1 MILEV
6 RYQVLGPLEAHTDAG
21 PASLGGPK
29 QRLVLAILLIRTGHV
44 VSDDRLVDELWPHD
58 APDGARHAIQTYVSE
73 LRRVLEDEIR
83 REGGGYRLVTV
94 PESVDALRFQTLV
107 EAARARAADAPAG
120 AAALSREAL
129 ELWHGEPYG
138 GVADSPMLR
147 AEIHRLTELRL
158 AAVEDR
164 LAADLDAGSHLAVAT
179 ELEALTREHPYRE
192 RLHALHMLALY
203 RADRQA
209 DALRAYHRA
218 RRWLVEQMGVDPSP
232 ALQSLEHRI
241 LTQDPE
247 LDPRRPPSG
256 LAADGRDAPSMTGG
270 PVVVRGLELREKV
283 GEGDLGATYRAYQAS
298 IGREVAVKVMRAE
311 VVRHPT
317 FMGSFELRARRIAA
331 LDHPNLLPMLDWWRE
346 PDGAY
351 VVTPWIRGG
360 SLHGAFQ
367 QGPWSLS
374 ATLRMLDQVGGAL
387 AAAHRAALVHGE
399 LRPESVLLDADRNA
413 LLTGFPVTERPREA
427 IGAVHSATA
436 AAIAPEARRGEPI
449 TPRSDV
455 WSLGVLAIEA
465 LCGMRPD
472 AVNPTM
478 TLGQHRNDLPAD
490 LVAVLAQATS
500 PVPSDRHERI
510 PDLLRDLRRAV
521 GADVVA
527 LPASEEVSD
536 RIRNPYKGLQAFSEV
551 DARDFFGRDALIER
565 MVDALGQHRLMVV
578 AGPSGCGKS
587 SVVRAGLVPAL
598 RANGIPGSREWLIAE
613 MFPGAY
619 PFEALE
625 TALLGVAVERP
636 DQLHSE
642 LSDGPNGLLSALD
655 RVLPP
660 AGELLLV
667 IDQLEELWSLTDEP
681 DARRRFLSALVTA
694 VEDPSSRLRIVATLR
709 ADFLDRVLE
718 HQALGELT
726 RRGLVLVVAP
736 SVDELTQAVVRPAR
750 GVGLEFE
757 PGLVDGIV
765 RDVADQPGALPLLQ
779 HALAELVGRRDG
791 RRLTAAAYRATGG
804 VIGALGRRAEQLYGS
819 LSSTAGALA
828 RQIFLRLV
836 AVDEQSE
843 DARRRVR
850 RAELGSLNADPALI
864 DDVLLQFGAHRLLS
878 FDRDPLTR
886 GPTVEVAHEALFRE
900 WDRLGGWIDSRRE
913 DLLRHRRLRTATGDW
928 LAANRS
934 PEYLFS
940 GARLDELERWAAET
954 DLGLTEDERRFLAAS
969 RDREN
974 AGAARRRRLRRA
986 LLLSA
991 GGAAMVA
998 IGLASFAFLQL
1009 GRAEAGE
1016 REARA
1021 RALAAASRTQLEVD
1035 QDLALLLAIEAVGLV
1050 EPDKGAPI
1058 IEAVNALHAATI
1070 AHRTVVSADVGGF
1083 FVAFAGEDAMFSTG
1097 PPRLQPM
1104 TWDPT
1109 TGAALRLLDAGGTQ
1123 PTAAAVSA
1131 DGLLAAETYQDAAT
1145 VVWNLASGEAIARL
1159 GRAGTIGFAPSFSP
1173 DGQLLAVA
1181 SVDPGRDRQMVV
1193 VFEVAAGRELGSFE
1207 TAPISDIAFG
1217 PDGDWLAVADD
1228 SAAIVRLHEP
1238 MTGEVLATL
1247 GDPAAATG
1255 VASIALD
1262 PHGERLAMYTH
1273 GPSRIQVVDIASERT
1288 LQTIAVGPEPGRVC
1302 FASTGRII
1310 GTAADELVHVWDVAS
1325 SAEVLTLPGSAQVN
1339 GLACAPDGRRVAVT
1353 AEGGFARIF
1362 DLDAAA
1368 AGEVASFPVEPPAN
1382 GRWSP
1387 DGSIFVAHDTETV
1400 RRYDSSSGRLDAEQ
1414 TGLEDGSE
1422 FWIALSADGS
1432 LLAASMASS
1441 SASGGSEI
1449 ALLEAA
1455 TLRSIRA
1462 MDGAGLPLAF
1472 SRDGRLLLAGG
1483 RDGAAVFDVATGAR
1497 LLDLRSPLNERGFDA
1512 PAGLFLADGAH
1523 VLVKPAARPETWIYE
1538 LESGTHVG
1546 TVCSGDDS
1554 IRVALDP
1561 AGEILA
1567 VADYP
1572 GSIELWRVDDLLR
1585 MPADASPTCSRTPPN
1600 ASDSARIMGF
1610 SASGAGGIRFS
1621 PDGTFLAATSGF
1633 DGTLGVWSVGSGE
1646 PVLAI
1651 EHEGTVSLLGFS
1663 PDGRHLAAGLFE
1675 PRGSL
1680 HAIRLYA
1687 LDASELA
1694 ALARAKLTRDFSDEE
1709 CRTYLQE
1716 TRCPTR

>member
-6 RYQVLGPLEAHTDAG
+6 RYQVLGPLEARSDAG
-21 PASLGGPK
+21 TASLGGPK
-29 QRLVLAILLIRTGHV
+29 QRLVLAILLIQTGHV
-44 VSDDRLVDELWPHD
+44 VSDDRLVDELWPED

-73 LRRVLEDEIR
+73 LRRVLQDEIR
-83 REGGGYRLVTV
+83 REGGGYRLVAV

-129 ELWHGEPYG
+129 ELWRGEPYG

-164 LAADLDAGSHLAVAT
+164 LAADLDAGSHIAVAT
-179 ELEALTREHPYRE
+179 ELEALAREHPFRE
-192 RLHALHMLALY
+192 RLHALSMLALY
-203 RADRQA
+203 RSDRQA
-209 DALRAYHRA
+209 DALRAYRRA
-218 RRWLVEQMGVDPSP
+218 RHWLVEQLGVDPSP
-232 ALQSLEHRI
+232 ALQSLEQRI
-241 LTQDPE
+241 LAQDPA
-247 LDPRRPPSG
+247 LDPRRQPSRVAVG
-256 LAADGRDAPSMTGG
+256 GRDEPSMTAG
-270 PVVVRGLELREKV
+270 PGVVRGLELREKV
-283 GEGDLGATYRAYQAS
+283 GEGELGATYRAYQAS
-298 IGREVAVKVMRAE
+298 IGREVALKVLRADI
-311 VVRHPT
+311 VRRPT
-317 FMGSFELRARRIAA
+317 FMGSFELRARRIAS
-331 LDHPNLLPMLDWWRE
+331 LDHPNILPMLDWWRE

-360 SLHGAFQ
+360 SLHGALQ
-367 QGPWSLS
+367 RGSWSVS

-387 AAAHRAALVHGE
+387 SAAHRAALVHGS
-399 LRPESVLLDADRNA
+399 LGAESVLLDADGNA
-413 LLTGFPVTERPREA
+413 LLSGFPVTERPREA
-427 IGAVHSATA
+427 ISAAHKATRG
-436 AAIAPEARRGEPI
+436 AIAPEERRGEPI

-455 WSLGVLAIEA
+455 WGLGVLAIEA
-465 LCGMRPD
+465 LCGVKPD
-472 AVNPTM
+472 ATNPAT
-478 TLGQHRNDLPAD
+478 TLGQHRDDVPSD

-510 PDLLRDLRRAV
+510 PDLLRDVRRAV

-527 LPASEEVSD
+527 PPASEEVPD
-536 RIRNPYKGLQAFSEV
+536 RIRNPYKGLQAFSEM
-551 DARDFFGRDALIER
+551 DAPDFFGRESLIER
-565 MVDALGQHRLMVV
+565 MVEALRQHRLIVV
-578 AGPSGCGKS
+578 AGPSGSGKS

-598 RANGIPGSREWLIAE
+598 RANGIPGSRDWLISE

-619 PFEALE
+619 PYEALE
-625 TALLGVAVERP
+625 TALLGVAVERL
-636 DQLHSE
+636 DQVHSE
-642 LSDGPNGLLSALD
+642 LVDSPNGLLSSLG

-660 AGELLLV
+660 DGELLLL
-667 IDQLEELWSLTDEP
+667 IDQFEELWSLTDEA
-681 DARRRFLSALVTA
+681 DARRLFLTALVTA
-694 VEDPSSRLRIVATLR
+694 VEDPGSRVRIVATVR
-709 ADFLDRVLE
+709 TDFLDRVLE
-718 HQALGELT
+718 HQTLGELT
-726 RRGLVLVVAP
+726 RRGLVLVTAP
-736 SVDELTQAVVRPAR
+736 SVDELTEAVAQPAR
-750 GVGLEFE
+750 SVGLEFE
-757 PGLVDGIV
+757 PGLVEAIV
-765 RDVADQPGALPLLQ
+765 RDVVDQPGALPLLQ

-791 RRLTAAAYRATGG
+791 RRLTAGAYRATGG

-819 LSSTAGALA
+819 LSSTAAALA

-878 FDRDPLTR
+878 FDRDALTR

-900 WDRLGGWIDSRRE
+900 WDRLRAWIESRRE
-913 DLLRHRRLRTATGDW
+913 DLLRHRRLRAATGDW
-928 LAANRS
+928 LGADRS

-940 GARLDELERWAAET
+940 GARLDELERWAADT
-954 DLGLTEDERRFLAAS
+954 DLGLTVDERRFLAAS
-969 RDREN
+969 RQREN
-974 AGAARRRRLRRA
+974 TGAARRGRLRRA
-986 LLLSA
+986 ILLA
-991 GGAAMVA
+991 AGAAAIVG

-1021 RALAAASRTQLEVD
+1021 RALAAESRTQLEVD
-1035 QDLALLLAIEAVGLV
+1035 QDLALLLAIEAVGLFDAD
-1050 EPDKGAPI
+1050 ERAPI

-1070 AHRTVVSADVGGF
+1070 AHRTIVSADVGGF
-1083 FVAFAGEDAMFSTG
+1083 FVAFAGDDTMFSTG

-1104 TWDPT
+1104 TWDST
-1109 TGAALRLLDAGGTQ
+1109 TGAALRLLDVGGTQ
-1123 PTAAAVSA
+1123 PTAAAISA
-1131 DGLLAAETYQDAAT
+1131 DGLLAAETYQDAPT
-1145 VVWNLASGEAIARL
+1145 IVWSLGTGKVIARL

-1173 DGQLLAVA
+1173 DGKFLAVA
-1181 SVDPGRDRQMVV
+1181 SVDPGRNVQMVAM
-1193 VFEVAAGRELGSFE
+1193 FEVATGRELASYE
-1207 TAPISDIAFG
+1207 TAPISDLAFG
-1217 PDGDWLAVADD
+1217 PGGDWLAVADD
-1228 SAAIVRLHEP
+1228 SSAVVRLHAP

-1262 PHGERLAMYTH
+1262 PGGERLAMYTH
-1273 GPSRIQVVDIASERT
+1273 GPSRIQVVELATERT
-1288 LQTIAVGPEPGRVC
+1288 LQTIAVGPAPGRVC
-1302 FASTGRII
+1302 FTSSERIV

-1339 GLACAPDGRRVAVT
+1339 GLACAPDGRRVALT

-1362 DLDAAA
+1362 DLDPEAAR
-1368 AGEVASFPVEPPAN
+1368 EVASFPVEAPAN

-1387 DGSIFVAHDTETV
+1387 DGSIFVAHDDETV
-1400 RRYDSSSGRLDAEQ
+1400 RRYDSSSGRLDAEW

-1422 FWIALSADGS
+1422 FWIALSSDGS

-1441 SASGGSEI
+1441 SAAGGSEI
-1449 ALLEAA
+1449 ALFEAA

-1462 MDGAGLPLAF
+1462 MSGAGLPLAF

-1483 RDGAAVFDVATGAR
+1483 RDGAAVFDVASGAH
-1497 LLDLRSPLNERGFDA
+1497 LFDLRSPLDDRGFGA

-1546 TVCSGDDS
+1546 TVCSADDS

-1572 GSIELWRVDDLLR
+1572 GTIELWRVDDLLR
-1585 MPADASPTCSRTPPN
+1585 MPADASGTCSRTEQN
-1600 ASDSARIMGF
+1600 ASDSARIIGF
-1610 SASGAGGIRFS
+1610 SAPGAGGIRFS
-1621 PDGTFLAATSGF
+1621 PDGRSLAATSGF
-1633 DGTLGVWSVGSGE
+1633 EGTLGVWSVASGE
-1646 PVLAI
+1646 PVLTV
-1651 EHEGTVSLLGFS
+1651 EHEGTVSILGFS
-1663 PDGRHLAAGLFE
+1663 PDGQYLAAGLFE

-1680 HAIRLYA
+1680 HAVRLYA
-1687 LDASELA
+1687 VDANELMD
-1694 ALARAKLTRDFSDEE
+1694 LARAKLTRDFYDRE
-1709 CRTYLQE
+1709 CQTFLQLA
-1716 TRCPTR
+1716 RCPAS

>member
-29 QRLVLAILLIRTGHV
+29 QRLVLAILLIQTGHV
-44 VSDDRLVDELWPHD
+44 VSDGRLVDELWPDD
-58 APDGARHAIQTYVSE
+58 APDGARHAIQTYISE
-73 LRRVLEDEIR
+73 LRRVLADEIR
-83 REGGGYRLVTV
+83 REGGGYRLVAV
-94 PESVDALRFQTLV
+94 PESVDMLRFQTLV
-107 EAARARAADAPAG
+107 EAARARIADAPAG
-120 AAALSREAL
+120 AAALAREAL

-138 GVADSPMLR
+138 GVADSPMVR

-247 LDPRRPPSG
+247 LDPRRQPSVG
-256 LAADGRDAPSMTGG
+256 VAVGGRDEPSMTAG
-270 PVVVRGLELREKV
+270 PAVVRGLELREKV

-298 IGREVAVKVMRAE
+298 IGREVAVRILRAD
-311 VVRHPT
+311 VVRRPT
-317 FMGSFELRARRIAA
+317 FVGSFELRARRIAA
-331 LDHPNLLPMLDWWRE
+331 LDHPNLLPVLDWWRE

-360 SLHGAFQ
+360 SLHQGLHR
-367 QGPWSLS
+367 GPWSLG

-387 AAAHRAALVHGE
+387 AAAHRAALVHGH
-399 LRPESVLLDADRNA
+399 LRPESVLFDADGNA
-413 LLTGFPVTERPREA
+413 LLTGFPLTERSREV
-427 IGAVHSATA
+427 IGAGDAVTRG
-436 AAIAPEARRGEPI
+436 AIAPEARRGEPI

-455 WSLGVLAIEA
+455 WGLGVLAIEA
-465 LCGMRPD
+465 LCGVPPD
-472 AVNPTM
+472 GANPAT
-478 TLGQHRNDLPAD
+478 TLGRHRNDAPAD

-510 PDLLRDLRRAV
+510 PDLLRDLRRAA

-527 LPASEEVSD
+527 LPASAEVPD

-565 MVDALGQHRLMVV
+565 MVEALGRHRLIVV
-578 AGPSGCGKS
+578 AGPSGSGKS
-587 SVVRAGLVPAL
+587 SVVRAGLLPAL
-598 RANGIPGSREWLIAE
+598 RANGIPGSRAWLISE
-613 MFPGAY
+613 MFPGPY

-636 DQLHSE
+636 DHLHSE
-642 LSDGPNGLLSALD
+642 LSDGPNGLLNALD

-667 IDQLEELWSLTDEP
+667 IDQLEELWSLTDEAN
-681 DARRRFLSALVTA
+681 ARRLFLSALVTA
-694 VEDPSSRLRIVATLR
+694 VEDPGSRLRIVATLR

-757 PGLVDGIV
+757 PGLVDAIV

-791 RRLTAAAYRATGG
+791 RRLPAAGYRATGG

-819 LSSTAGALA
+819 LSPTAGALA

-850 RAELGSLNADPALI
+850 RAELGSLNAEPALI

-900 WDRLGGWIDSRRE
+900 WDRLRGWIDSRRE
-913 DLLRHRRLRTATGDW
+913 DLLRHRRLRTATGEW
-928 LAANRS
+928 LAADRS
-934 PEYLFS
+934 PEYLFR

-954 DLGLTEDERRFLAAS
+954 DLGLAEDERRFLAAS
-969 RDREN
+969 RERER
-974 AGAARRRRLRRA
+974 AGAARRGRVRRA
-986 LLLSA
+986 LLLAA
-991 GGAAMVA
+991 GAAAMVA

-1035 QDLALLLAIEAVGLV
+1035 QDLALLLAIEAVSLLG
-1050 EPDKGAPI
+1050 PDERAPI

-1083 FVAFAGEDAMFSTG
+1083 FIAFAGDDAMFSTG

-1123 PTAAAVSA
+1123 PTAAAVGA
-1131 DGLLAAETYQDAAT
+1131 DGLLAAETYQDAPT

-1181 SVDPGRDRQMVV
+1181 SVDPGRARQMVV
-1193 VFEVAAGRELGSFE
+1193 VFEVGTGRELASFP
-1207 TAPISDIAFG
+1207 AGPISDIAFG

-1228 SAAIVRLHEP
+1228 SMAVVRVHEP

-1262 PHGERLAMYTH
+1262 PQGERLAMYTH
-1273 GPSRIQVVDIASERT
+1273 GPSRIEVVEIASERT

-1302 FASTGRII
+1302 FASSELIV

-1339 GLACAPDGRRVAVT
+1339 GLACAQDGRRVAVT

-1362 DLDAAA
+1362 DLAAAA
-1368 AGEVASFPVEPPAN
+1368 AGEVASFSVEPPAN

-1400 RRYDSSSGRLDAEQ
+1400 RRYDSSGRLEAER

-1455 TLRSIRA
+1455 TLSSIRA

-1472 SRDGRLLLAGG
+1472 SHDGRLLLAGG

-1497 LLDLRSPLNERGFDA
+1497 LLDLRSPLNARGFDA

-1538 LESGTHVG
+1538 IESGTHIG
-1546 TVCSGDDS
+1546 TVCSGEDS

-1572 GSIELWRVDDLLR
+1572 GSIEFWRVGDLLR
-1585 MPADASPTCSRTPPN
+1585 MPADASPTCARTRPN

-1610 SASGAGGIRFS
+1610 AAPGAGGIRFS
-1621 PDGTFLAATSGF
+1621 PDGSSLAATSGSA
-1633 DGTLGVWSVGSGE
+1633 GTLGVWSVASGE
-1646 PVLAI
+1646 PLFVI

-1680 HAIRLYA
+1680 HAVRRYVV
-1687 LDASELA
+1687 DADSLA
-1694 ALARAKLTRDFSDEE
+1694 ELARAKLTRDFFDAE
-1709 CRTYLQE
+1709 CLTYLQE